1 MHAFKCSAIA
11 LALLGIGFSAS
22 AAEVNMYGTYS
33 VGAVYQQC
41 TLLSA
46 PPLHLPC
53 LASDLVLPPPK
64 LICTVH
70 ILLALFTKIFVIKT
84 AETSR

>member
-33 VGAVYQQC
+33 VGAVYQDFRHQ
-41 TLLSA
+41 
-46 PPLHLPC
+46 
-53 LASDLVLPPPK
+53 
-64 LICTVH
+64 
-70 ILLALFTKIFVIKT
+70 IKT
-84 AETSR
+84 AEASR